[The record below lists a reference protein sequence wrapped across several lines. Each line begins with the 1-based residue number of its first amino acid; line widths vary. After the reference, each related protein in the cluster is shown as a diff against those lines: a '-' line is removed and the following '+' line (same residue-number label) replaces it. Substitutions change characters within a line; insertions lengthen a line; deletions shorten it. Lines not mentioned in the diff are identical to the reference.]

1 LAHCWFESQR
11 TLNNTWKTTSITRR
25 KVNYKCKAKEKSR
38 KKEKALPLT
47 ICLVNEVRIFEILRL
62 ILGLKSSSSILV
74 MLNFIC
80 PRNLKAA
87 KKNDATFLVDE
98 FCKDNI
104 EEVWD
109 ILNEEVKMAKKILE
123 DKTRFKKYTKL
134 QDFEKL
140 YLLLVYYIGTNKK
153 NDWIFT
159 IFREVA
165 MDLYFYN

>member
-1 LAHCWFESQR
+1 
-11 TLNNTWKTTSITRR
+11 
-25 KVNYKCKAKEKSR
+25 
-38 KKEKALPLT
+38 
-47 ICLVNEVRIFEILRL
+47 
-62 ILGLKSSSSILV
+62 
-74 MLNFIC
+74 
-80 PRNLKAA
+80 
-87 KKNDATFLVDE
+87 VDE